1 MACWLYVF
9 KHFYSCANERQDDG
23 QQHEPSRCLYNHR
36 QPPTSNHTNDWR
48 GNTSSLLSKARRNDR
63 QTTDRQTN
71 LLYVCMYVLTFS
83 LCTSVVSLLLIL
95 FFFGVEGTSLPRHP
109 TYQHPLHYFQTF
121 GIRSFSDYQNVFKRF
136 QITGLLS
143 AWTFSDIWI
152 STFLRSVKVYPFSP
166 QAVGALRG
174 LPKEVVCLFGGSPL
188 GTKATTT
195 HLQR

>member
-1 MACWLYVF
+1 MYGMLIIRIKTFGFV
-9 KHFYSCANERQDDG
+9 
-23 QQHEPSRCLYNHR
+23 P
-36 QPPTSNHTNDWR
+36 TNDKTTNRPPSIPVKPWCPQVTGPR
-48 GNTSSLLSKARRNDR
+48 HHDR